1 MLSWS
6 LPAVL
11 LAAALGA
18 AAQADERPSPA
29 PREGIESLEA
39 QLARAADRVSLPH
52 AARLLGRVDSARGF
66 RLPGYGVVFV
76 LTPRALPGGE
86 GHVYVFRGTPK
97 VSRMRVEARPARP
110 RDAAAPEEQEVETLE
125 RQVLVLQHETEAM
138 RRLAEEEMD
147 RLVETVRVRVSPHSG
162 QGEVHV
168 EVVSPPDAPPPP
180 APPAPP
186 AAAAPPEAPDAPAA
200 PPAPPW
206 RHWFERG
213 APQDGRDA
221 AAVVSDVRRALVDVL
236 AAPGVRLEG
245 LPPDERVSVAVDFVA
260 GGLFAAEARP
270 EKTLVLSARV
280 RDLAALA
287 RGAIDA
293 AELRRR
299 VEVTEY

>member
-1 MLSWS
+1 MLSRS

-18 AAQADERPSPA
+18 AVQADERASA
-29 PREGIESLEA
+29 TPREAIESLEA

-52 AARLLGRVDSARGF
+52 AARLLGRVETARGF

-86 GHVYVFRGTPK
+86 GQLYVLRGTPK

-147 RLVETVRVRVSPHSG
+147 RLVETVRVRVSPRAA
-162 QGEVHV
+162 QGEAHV

-186 AAAAPPEAPDAPAA
+186 A
-200 PPAPPW
+200 PPW
-206 RHWFERG
+206 RYWFEAG
-213 APQDGRDA
+213 VPQDGRDA
-221 AAVVSDVRRALVDVL
+221 AAVVSDVRRALVDAL

-245 LPPDERVSVAVDFVA
+245 LSPDERVSVAVDFVA
-260 GGLFAAEARP
+260 GGLFAAHARP

-287 RGAIDA
+287 RGAIDG

>member
-1 MLSWS
+1 MLSRS

-11 LAAALGA
+11 LAAALA
-18 AAQADERPSPA
+18 AAARADERASAA

-52 AARLLGRVDSARGF
+52 AARLLGRAETARGF

-86 GHVYVFRGTPK
+86 GQIYVFRGTPK
-97 VSRMRVEARPARP
+97 VSRMRVEARP

-168 EVVSPPDAPPPP
+168 EVVSSPDAPPPP

-186 AAAAPPEAPDAPAA
+186 APAAPPEAPVAPAA

-206 RHWFERG
+206 RHWFEAG

-221 AAVVSDVRRALVDVL
+221 AAVVSDVCRALVDVL

-260 GGLFAAEARP
+260 GGLFVAQARP

-287 RGAIDA
+287 RGAIDG

>member
-1 MLSWS
+1 MSSRS

-11 LAAALGA
+11 LAAALAA
-18 AAQADERPSPA
+18 AAQADERAPAA

-52 AARLLGRVDSARGF
+52 AARLLGRVETARAY
-66 RLPGYGVVFV
+66 RLPGYGVVYV

-86 GHVYVFRGTPK
+86 GQLYVFRGTPK
-97 VSRMRVEARPARP
+97 VSRMRVETRRAGPP
-110 RDAAAPEEQEVETLE
+110 DAAAPEEQEVETLE

-147 RLVETVRVRVSPHSG
+147 RLVETVRVRVSPRTA
-162 QGEVHV
+162 QGEVNV

-186 AAAAPPEAPDAPAA
+186 APVSPEAPLAPAA
-200 PPAPPW
+200 PPPPPW
-206 RHWFERG
+206 RHWFEAG

-293 AELRRR
+293 VELRRR

>member
-1 MLSWS
+1 MLSRS

-18 AAQADERPSPA
+18 AQADEPPSAA
-29 PREGIESLEA
+29 PREGVASLEA

-52 AARLLGRVDSARGF
+52 AARLLGRVDSARAY

-86 GHVYVFRGTPK
+86 GRIYVWRGGGPK
-97 VSRMRVEARPARP
+97 APRARVESREARPH
-110 RDAAAPEEQEVETLE
+110 DTAAPEEHEVETLE
-125 RQVLVLQHETEAM
+125 RQVLVLQRETEAM

-147 RLVETVRVRVSPHSG
+147 RLVETVRVRVSPHAAP
-162 QGEVHV
+162 GEVHV
-168 EVVSPPDAPPPP
+168 EVVSPPEAPLPP
-180 APPAPP
+180 APPSPP
-186 AAAAPPEAPDAPAA
+186 AAPEAPAA

-206 RHWFERG
+206 RYWFEKG

-221 AAVVSDVRRALVDVL
+221 AAVVSDVQRALVDVL
-236 AAPGVRLEG
+236 AGPGVRLEG
-245 LPPDERVSVAVDFVA
+245 LSPDERVSVAVDFVA

-270 EKTLVLSARV
+270 EKTLVLSARA

-287 RGAIDA
+287 RGAIDGV
-293 AELRRR
+293 ELRRR